1 MVALPE
7 QAFAKLLNPSGD
19 PGGERFGHM
28 VLWYALG
35 AGGAGSGQGAGSYVS
50 DPVELKLRY

>member
-7 QAFAKLLNPSGD
+7 EAFAKLLNPYGD

-28 VLWYALG
+28 VLWYTLG
-35 AGGAGSGQGAGSYVS
+35 AGGGSGQGAGSYVS